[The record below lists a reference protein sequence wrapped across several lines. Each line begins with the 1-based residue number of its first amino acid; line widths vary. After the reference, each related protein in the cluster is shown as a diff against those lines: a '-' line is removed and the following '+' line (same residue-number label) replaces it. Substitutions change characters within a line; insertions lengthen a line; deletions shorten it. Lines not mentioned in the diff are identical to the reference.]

1 MPDLVIKLNS
11 NETSSSKLGGCYQ
24 LPDNAGNPNSYLAGS
39 EQFKITD
46 IEVNWIRRVI
56 LNLFSKLFF

>member
-24 LPDNAGNPNSYLAGS
+24 LPDNSGNPNSYLAGS

-46 IEVNWIRRVI
+46 TVMPC
-56 LNLFSKLFF
+56 